1 MNFEKWYKL
10 NLLTI
15 VGNIYCFI
23 IMIIAFMAIGYL
35 FINVYGTEHVIF
47 VLFTTFFPLYLLFLL
62 RIAYKKIY
70 TQK

>member
-10 NLLTI
+10 NLLTT

-35 FINVYGTEHVIF
+35 FINVYGTEYVIF